1 MQRSLE
7 QIVAAYGKDVPLE
20 RASTIPAAWYTDAR
34 VSELE
39 RSTVFKRSW
48 QVAGRRDAVR
58 APGDYIACELAGG
71 EPIVVSRA
79 DDRVLRAFFNVCRHH
94 AAAVV
99 TDAFTAEM
107 ARRHNDAQ
115 VASFGTRVVPE
126 ERILELAGIF
136 LATPFDGGRH
146 EPRVKK
152 IAAYE
157 EKRAR

>member
-1 MQRSLE
+1 MSDPSKKVL
-7 QIVAAYGKDVPLE
+7 VASDHAGYRLKVEVVDVARKLGWDVEDLGTNSESSCDYPDFV
-20 RASTIPAAWYTDAR
+20 IPAAEAVASGR
-34 VSELE
+34 CE
-39 RSTVFKRSW
+39 RGFVFGGSGNGEAMAANK
-48 QVAGRRDAVR
+48 VR
-58 APGDYIACELAGG
+58 GI
-71 EPIVVSRA
+71 R
-79 DDRVLRAFFNVCRHH
+79 
-94 AAAVV
+94 AAVV